1 MATVN
6 FYTPLQQALMG
17 ANPKI
22 KRTRGSVINP
32 AAGGWGAAANITQ
45 DFLDAFEKRRERKD
59 RSDIIAA
66 LTGSKVPF
74 EFDETKKSDVE
85 KFAIDAAQKAQQQI
99 IDRGDAPKYGTTS
112 ETVLP
117 IDEMTAALTADMR
130 ESNIKAQEKAF
141 RENLNTP
148 EAVQARIAALDPRV
162 KSTPLFESLQIS
174 KLEREQALADEETER
189 GRAADL
195 LKEER
200 DFITL
205 TAQNLADANNKK
217 AKENKTGETWGKN
230 PVWGTNAEGDDVL
243 GVISDRGNFKQIEV
257 PEGFD
262 PDRDIT
268 GDRALDTA
276 RVARLTNRVDKGVA
290 AAQAV
295 PILKRSLELLEGI
308 ETGGLASI
316 QLKTRRIFGVEGAN
330 EAELSYNLGKSV
342 LGQLKSTFGA
352 AFTAGEAKKLENLE
366 AGLGKST
373 AGNMRIIKNLLRQS
387 EQYYKQGLKAAFDSD
402 DLSTYESM
410 SEAYGLTYGPSGDVD
425 GDVDDAKDATENKI
439 DLTIVPKGVGKT
451 VWDGMT
457 DEEKRKFYSLAGS

>member
-6 FYTPLQQALMG
+6 FYTPLLQALMG

-32 AAGGWGAAANITQ
+32 DAGGWGAAANITQ

-200 DFITL
+200 
-205 TAQNLADANNKK
+205 
-217 AKENKTGETWGKN
+217 
-230 PVWGTNAEGDDVL
+230 
-243 GVISDRGNFKQIEV
+243 
-257 PEGFD
+257 
-262 PDRDIT
+262 
-268 GDRALDTA
+268 
-276 RVARLTNRVDKGVA
+276 
-290 AAQAV
+290 
-295 PILKRSLELLEGI
+295 
-308 ETGGLASI
+308 
-316 QLKTRRIFGVEGAN
+316 
-330 EAELSYNLGKSV
+330 
-342 LGQLKSTFGA
+342 
-352 AFTAGEAKKLENLE
+352 
-366 AGLGKST
+366 
-373 AGNMRIIKNLLRQS
+373 
-387 EQYYKQGLKAAFDSD
+387 
-402 DLSTYESM
+402 
-410 SEAYGLTYGPSGDVD
+410 
-425 GDVDDAKDATENKI
+425 
-439 DLTIVPKGVGKT
+439 
-451 VWDGMT
+451 
-457 DEEKRKFYSLAGS
+457 